1 MREKIMRNV
10 VNLRSYSNVSL
21 IPTLVLLDLQQEYI
35 ATPRLYS
42 LPEAEAALENC
53 KLALDHARRVGLPV
67 AFLRMIGQS
76 PFFNPVLSYSNWISG
91 FEPLTSEMV
100 FQRSKPSCY
109 ANREFA
115 HAMSE
120 GGGHFVLAGFSGE
133 AGCLATAVE
142 AFHRGHRFTYLSDA
156 SASHDLDRIA
166 APTVHETVTQ
176 LIGLYGD
183 VATTRSWIKAQTA
196 TVSMLGG

>member
-1 MREKIMRNV
+1 MKNV

-35 ATPRLYS
+35 ATPRLFS
-42 LPEAEAALENC
+42 LPEAEAALDNC
-53 KLALDHARRVGLPV
+53 RMALTHARRVGLPV

-100 FQRSKPSCY
+100 FERSNPSCY
-109 ANREFA
+109 ANREFT

-133 AGCLATAVE
+133 AGCLATAVD
-142 AFHRGHRFTYLSDA
+142 AFHRGHRVTYLADA

-166 APTVHETVTQ
+166 APAVHETITQ

-183 VATTRSWIKAQTA
+183 VATTRSWIAGQTA
-196 TVSMLGG
+196 TVSMLGR

>member
-1 MREKIMRNV
+1 MKNV
-10 VNLRSYSNVSL
+10 VNLRSYANASQ

-35 ATPRLYS
+35 ASPRLFS
-42 LPEAEAALENC
+42 IPEAEKALENC
-53 KLALDHARRVGLPV
+53 RRALRHSRRVGLPV
-67 AFLRMIGQS
+67 AFLRMIGRS
-76 PFFNPVLSYSNWISG
+76 PFFNPVLSYSNWIPG

-100 FQRSKPSCY
+100 FERSKPSCY

-115 HAMSE
+115 HAMTE

-142 AFHRGHRFTYLSDA
+142 AFHQGHRVTYLADA
-156 SASHDLDRIA
+156 SASLDLNQIP

-176 LIGLYGD
+176 LIGLYGE
-183 VATTRSWIKAQTA
+183 VTTTQDWIAEQA
-196 TVSMLGG
+196 ASVSLGG

>member
-1 MREKIMRNV
+1 MNV

-35 ATPRLYS
+35 ATPRLFS

-53 KLALDHARRVGLPV
+53 RLALAHARRVGLPV

-100 FQRSKPSCY
+100 FERSKPSCY

-115 HAMSE
+115 HAMSQ

-142 AFHRGHRFTYLSDA
+142 AFHRGHRVTYLADA

-176 LIGLYGD
+176 LIGLYGA
-183 VATTRSWIKAQTA
+183 VTTTRSWLSGQTA

>member
-1 MREKIMRNV
+1 MKNV

-35 ATPRLYS
+35 ATPRLFS
-42 LPEAEAALENC
+42 LPESEAALDNC
-53 KLALDHARRVGLPV
+53 RLALTHARRVGLPV

-100 FQRSKPSCY
+100 FERSKPSCY

-133 AGCLATAVE
+133 AGCLATAVD
-142 AFHRGHRFTYLSDA
+142 AFHRSHRVTYLADA

-176 LIGLYGD
+176 LIGLYGNIT
-183 VATTRSWIKAQTA
+183 TTRSWIAEQTA
-196 TVSMLGG
+196 TVSMLGGE

>member
-1 MREKIMRNV
+1 MKNV

-53 KLALDHARRVGLPV
+53 RLALTHARRVGLPV

-133 AGCLATAVE
+133 AGCLATAVD

>member
-1 MREKIMRNV
+1 MKNV

-35 ATPRLYS
+35 ATPRLFS

-53 KLALDHARRVGLPV
+53 RLALTHARRVGLPV

-100 FQRSKPSCY
+100 FERSKPSCY

-133 AGCLATAVE
+133 AGCLATAVD
-142 AFHRGHRFTYLSDA
+142 AFHRGHRVTYLADA

-183 VATTRSWIKAQTA
+183 VTTTRRWLSGQTA

>member
-1 MREKIMRNV
+1 MKNV
-10 VNLRSYSNVSL
+10 VNLRSYSNVSV

-35 ATPRLYS
+35 ATPRLFS

-53 KLALDHARRVGLPV
+53 RLALTHARRVGLPV

-100 FQRSKPSCY
+100 FERSKPSCY

-133 AGCLATAVE
+133 AGCLATAVD
-142 AFHRGHRFTYLSDA
+142 AFHRGHRVTYLADA

-183 VATTRSWIKAQTA
+183 VTTTRSWIAGQTA

>member
-1 MREKIMRNV
+1 MRNV

-133 AGCLATAVE
+133 AGCLATAVD

>member
-1 MREKIMRNV
+1 MRNV
-10 VNLRSYSNVSL
+10 INLRSYSNASL
-21 IPTLVLLDLQQEYI
+21 IPTLVLLDLQQEYT
-35 ATPRLYS
+35 ASPRLYS
-42 LPEAEAALENC
+42 LPEADAALENC
-53 KLALDHARRVGLPV
+53 RLALTHARRVGLPV

-133 AGCLATAVE
+133 AGCLATAVD

>member
-1 MREKIMRNV
+1 MKNV

-35 ATPRLYS
+35 AAPRLFS

-53 KLALDHARRVGLPV
+53 RLALTHARRVGLPV

-100 FQRSKPSCY
+100 FERSKPSCY

-133 AGCLATAVE
+133 AGCLATAIDG
-142 AFHRGHRFTYLSDA
+142 FHRGHRITYLADA

-183 VATTRSWIKAQTA
+183 VTTTRSWLSGQTA
-196 TVSMLGG
+196 SVSMLGG

>member
-1 MREKIMRNV
+1 
-10 VNLRSYSNVSL
+10 
-21 IPTLVLLDLQQEYI
+21 
-35 ATPRLYS
+35 
-42 LPEAEAALENC
+42 
-53 KLALDHARRVGLPV
+53 
-67 AFLRMIGQS
+67 
-76 PFFNPVLSYSNWISG
+76 
-91 FEPLTSEMV
+91 MV
-100 FQRSKPSCY
+100 FERNKPSCY

-133 AGCLATAVE
+133 AACLATAVE
-142 AFHRGHRFTYLSDA
+142 AFHRDHRVTFLADA

-166 APTVHETVTQ
+166 APMVHETVTQ

-183 VATTRSWIKAQTA
+183 VTTTRSWLSGQTA